1 MENKKFVKGFK
12 VKAVPL
18 KYGTI
23 FKCGVHIGDFC
34 DENPM
39 NERGWVNFDIK
50 QGRSGNWY
58 AELNT
63 YKPNDNSDDEIPF

>member
-1 MENKKFVKGFK
+1 VRG
-12 VKAVPL
+12 A
-18 KYGTI
+18 
-23 FKCGVHIGDFC
+23 IGDFC

-63 YKPNDNSDDEIPF
+63 YNPTNSSDDEIPF